1 MMTISLRIPVTED
14 QAAELVGQVLLI
26 VPLTAAE
33 LDLFEKATVAQA
45 GYIEANRTELAAH
58 LLREEALG
66 VPDAE
71 YVRQLRALVE
81 VTKNLTAASLLIR
94 DILRRRLVIAP
105 GTDGYRAD
113 QWGRA

>member
-45 GYIEANRTELAAH
+45 GYI
-58 LLREEALG
+58 
-66 VPDAE
+66 
-71 YVRQLRALVE
+71 
-81 VTKNLTAASLLIR
+81 
-94 DILRRRLVIAP
+94 
-105 GTDGYRAD
+105 
-113 QWGRA
+113 